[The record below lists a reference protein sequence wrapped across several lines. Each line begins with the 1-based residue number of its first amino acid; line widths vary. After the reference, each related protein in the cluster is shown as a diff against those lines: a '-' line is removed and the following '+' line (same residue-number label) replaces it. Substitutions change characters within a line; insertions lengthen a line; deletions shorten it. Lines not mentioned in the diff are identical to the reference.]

1 MIDSTLSWHTHIE
14 NISRG
19 IGLLYIIRPF
29 VNIKTLKTLYYSL
42 IYPHLLYAI
51 EVWGSA
57 VTSDI
62 NSLLVLQ
69 KRIIRLLSNSDTRHS
84 DYSFPPSNPL
94 FFKEQLLKVQDIF
107 KSSPVNVQLWFRL
120 SIRVHNHNT
129 RSQYI
134 SLDKSIYTN
143 NLFIPTA
150 RTSHY
155 GPKLIKVQG
164 PKIWNEIPPTIRN
177 SISSNI
183 FIKKYKQILLQSYN
197 IH

>member
-14 NISRG
+14 NIFKKMSRG

-29 VNIKTLKTLYYSL
+29 VNIKIMKTLYYSL

-57 VTSDI
+57 STSDI

-107 KSSPVNVQLWFRL
+107 KMRISNFIYNCLNKTSPVNFQLWFRL
-120 SIRVHNHNT
+120 TIQVHNHNT

-134 SLDKSIYTN
+134 NLDKSIY
-143 NLFIPTA
+143 
-150 RTSHY
+150 
-155 GPKLIKVQG
+155 
-164 PKIWNEIPPTIRN
+164 
-177 SISSNI
+177 
-183 FIKKYKQILLQSYN
+183 
-197 IH
+197 

>member
-1 MIDSTLSWHTHIE
+1 MSG
-14 NISRG
+14 G
-19 IGLLYIIRPF
+19 IGLLYKIRPF
-29 VNIKTLKTLYYSL
+29 VDIKIMKTLYYSL
-42 IYPHLLYAI
+42 YPHLLYAI

-57 VTSDI
+57 GTSDI

-69 KRIIRLLSNSDTRHS
+69 KKIIRLLSNSDTRHS

-94 FFKEQLLKVQDIF
+94 FFKEQLLKVPDIF
-107 KSSPVNVQLWFRL
+107 KMRIANVIYNCLNKTSPVNFQLWFRL
-120 SIRVHNHNT
+120 TIQVHNHNT

-134 SLDKSIYTN
+134 NLDKSIYTN

-150 RTSHY
+150 RTSYY
-155 GPKLIKVQG
+155 GLKLIKVQG
-164 PKIWNEIPPTIRN
+164 PKIWNEIPPIIRN

-183 FIKKYKQILLQSYN
+183 YIKKYKQILLQSYN